1 MNVGS
6 FAWVPVDSRIAY
18 SLADSLLLLTCITDR
33 QHYITVS
40 LAWRDC
46 MSECH
51 TGVWYLHRKMELYSC
66 FQRPFRYCFLTTR
79 HPITKIRDTTVRN
92 ILPLKYDRISLNV
105 RCLGS
110 AKFSSFSTLHK
121 PNIGPDVSRIT
132 TDRNSQSLSWKQQI
146 APYRKCSSFRPDQSS
161 TILSGNVDRFDGLRI
176 NIQEQLSNNEALL
189 NSKDVF
195 KRSLLG
201 KMMKGWNLNPLLF
214 HCIVYL
220 MYSVILCFI
229 AIRLIIKG

>member
-1 MNVGS
+1 
-6 FAWVPVDSRIAY
+6 
-18 SLADSLLLLTCITDR
+18 
-33 QHYITVS
+33 
-40 LAWRDC
+40 

-66 FQRPFRYCFLTTR
+66 FQRPLRYWFLTTR
-79 HPITKIRDTTVRN
+79 HSITRIRDTTVRN

-110 AKFSSFSTLHK
+110 AKLSSLSTLHK

-132 TDRNSQSLSWKQQI
+132 TDRNSQSLNWKQQI
-146 APYRKCSSFRPDQSS
+146 APYRKCSSSRPDQSS
-161 TILSGNVDRFDGLRI
+161 TILSGNVDRFEGLRI

-189 NSKDVF
+189 NSKEVL

-201 KMMKGWNLNPLLF
+201 KMMKGWNLNPLSI

-220 MYSVILCFI
+220 LYSVILCFI